1 MMHRDYVNP
10 LLLLVVVLLLACR
23 VASETPEAASRLTVC
38 LLVLCVTAL
47 TVNAALAVARA
58 LSRRRALMSV
68 VWAVVFLVLASCV
81 LAVPGM
87 EREEGADAFLRLEE
101 EYRLSGNPQVR
112 DEEGNS
118 LLALA
123 AARGKVSRVQEL
135 LSKGETLPLSMREE
149 AAMRAAEGNH
159 KEVLLLLL
167 DSGVEADGMMDG
179 SSLLAAAAQCGRVD
193 TMELLLR
200 RGANPNR
207 KDEEGF
213 TPLMHAVLSDHV
225 PAVRLLMSHGA
236 DASLLNSEGRNAAS
250 YSRRAEMDQA
260 LAAPRS

>member
-1 MMHRDYVNP
+1 MYRDYVNP
-10 LLLLVVVLLLACR
+10 LLLLAVVLLLACR
-23 VASETPEAASRLTVC
+23 AVSETPEAVSCLTAW
-38 LLVLCVTAL
+38 LLALCVTAL

-58 LSRRRALMSV
+58 LSHRRALMSV
-68 VWAVVFLVLASCV
+68 VWAVVFLILASCV
-81 LAVPGM
+81 LVAPGM
-87 EREEGADAFLRLEE
+87 EREEGEDAFLRLVE
-101 EYRLSGNPQVR
+101 EYRLSGNPQVK

-123 AARGKVSRVQEL
+123 AARGKLSQVREL
-135 LSKGETLPLSMREE
+135 LSEGNPLPLSMREE

-159 KEVLLLLL
+159 REVLQLLL
-167 DSGVEADGMMDG
+167 DSGVEADGVIGG
-179 SSLLAAAAQCGRVD
+179 SSLLAAAAQGGRVD

-207 KDEEGF
+207 KDEEGL

-225 PAVRLLMSHGA
+225 PAVRLLMLHGA